1 MPTPELIALLLRTT
15 PGVTNIIL
23 SPMRPA
29 EVERHGLILDMDLPS
44 VPFLVPD
51 DTSRIANEL
60 IGGNA
65 KLQSRLHDDGSC
77 DFAWFLPGFGRFR
90 VSIFSQRGSYALSL
104 RVIPEEVPGFSSLG
118 LPSRLAEIV
127 GMRGGLV
134 LVTGPGASG
143 KSSTLAAILDRMN
156 QEKPIRILTIEDP
169 IEFLLPHIRATIHQ
183 RELYRDF
190 PSFRMAMC
198 AALRQP
204 PHVILLGAI
213 PDRETMELAL
223 EAAEA
228 GHLILSSLHTPD
240 AARTFDHIL
249 CLFPEARHAGI
260 RARLAATVRMIVS
273 QRLLARRDGTG
284 CVAIFEILRNTPRV
298 RACLKDGQEIGPL
311 LEAAILEGGS
321 DGMQSFEGELA
332 RLVKEGI
339 LDAAS
344 ANGEDALLIHG
355 LDSKHPGQASA
366 AQAAPAKKPGQR

>member
-1 MPTPELIALLLRTT
+1 MPTPELIALLLRAA

-23 SPMRPA
+23 SPMRPP
-29 EVERHGLILDMDLPS
+29 EVEFNGLLLAMDLPS

-65 KLQSRLHDDGSC
+65 KLRSRLQDDGSC
-77 DFAWFLPGFGRFR
+77 DFAWFLPRFGRFR

-104 RVIPEEVPGFSSLG
+104 RVIPEEVPSFSSLG
-118 LPSRLAEIV
+118 LPSQLAEIV
-127 GMRGGLV
+127 GMRSGLV

-143 KSSTLAAILDRMN
+143 KSSTLAALLDRIN
-156 QEKPIRILTIEDP
+156 QKKPIRILTIEDP

-190 PSFRMAMC
+190 PNFRIALC

-228 GHLILSSLHTPD
+228 GHLVLSSLRTPD

-260 RARLAATVRMIVS
+260 RARLAAAVRIVVS
-273 QRLLARRDGTG
+273 QRLLPRKDGAG
-284 CVAIFEILRNTPRV
+284 CVAVFEILCSTPRV
-298 RACLKDGQEIGPL
+298 RACLKEGHGIGPA

-321 DGMQSFEGELA
+321 DGMQSFGGELA

-339 LDAAS
+339 LDGAS
-344 ANGEDALLIHG
+344 AGGEDAFLRRLG
-355 LDSKHPGQASA
+355 PEGAGKTSA
-366 AQAAPAKKPGQR
+366 PQAALAKKPGQR

>member
-1 MPTPELIALLLRTT
+1 MPTPELIALLLRTA

-23 SPMRPA
+23 SPMRPP
-29 EVERHGLILDMDLPS
+29 EVERNGLILTMDLPS

-51 DTSRIANEL
+51 DTSRITNEL

-65 KLQSRLHDDGSC
+65 KLRSRLEENGSC
-77 DFAWFLPGFGRFR
+77 DFAWFLPKFGRFR

-104 RVIPEEVPGFSSLG
+104 RVIPEEVPSFSSLG
-118 LPSRLAEIV
+118 LPGQLAEIA
-127 GMRGGLV
+127 GMRSGLV
-134 LVTGPGASG
+134 MVTGPGASG

-156 QEKPIRILTIEDP
+156 RQKPIRILTIEDP
-169 IEFLLPHIRATIHQ
+169 IEFLLPNIRATIHQ

-228 GHLILSSLHTPD
+228 GHLVLSSLHTPD

-249 CLFPEARHAGI
+249 CLFPEARHEGI
-260 RARLAATVRMIVS
+260 RARLAAAVRMIVS
-273 QRLLARRDGTG
+273 QRLLARKEGAG
-284 CVAIFEILRNTPRV
+284 CAAIFEILRNTPRV
-298 RACLKDGQEIGPL
+298 RACLKDGHEIGPL

-344 ANGEDALLIHG
+344 ATGEGALLDHRVSE
-355 LDSKHPGQASA
+355 DPGQASA
-366 AQAAPAKKPGQR
+366 PQAAPAKKPGQR